1 MGLLFPKM
9 KFMKILS
16 GLLSAALCLPL
27 LPLALTA
34 ADVPA
39 PVSVS
44 AGASAAREQGPPI
57 GDQLVPAGE
66 RMREVVALRGKV
78 TVDGTV
84 DRDAVSILGSTFIG
98 EEGRVLGSAVA
109 VLGRVESRGLIGRDV
124 VAVLGGIEINGPVGG
139 DVVAVLGAVK
149 LGPKAVIQG
158 DLVRVGGGLQR
169 EPGAVVRG
177 SEVGIGL
184 PAGLSADG
192 GFVAWVRS
200 CVFLARP
207 LAWDGS
213 VAWAWGV
220 AFVFLAL
227 YLLISLVFRRSVSAC
242 ADTLAERPGLTAL
255 GSLLAVFLTPI
266 TFVLLSVSIVGLLV
280 VPFLGLAVI
289 AATLVGKAAALL
301 WLGRACLRGSRPGAP
316 VLAVLVGGLLVLVLY
331 TVPVLG
337 LIVFKLLGWV
347 GLGVVVTTLAR
358 MARRNR
364 ASASPVPVSPP
375 PVASAPPSAA
385 APVTPPVV
393 PLVAPPPVETSSS
406 VASPE
411 FPLPVPSAETA
422 SPPLVLPPPL
432 PPVSPAPRAR
442 LTRRL
447 GALAIDVLLVG
458 MVLALLGNLRRHGVG
473 VNFGGGGILLA
484 LAVYGAVLW
493 KLRGATVGGIV
504 CGLQVVRAD
513 GRGMDWATVI
523 VRALACFLSLAPLGL
538 GFLWA
543 AFDADKQTWHDKI
556 AGTVVTR
563 TPKSA
568 PLV

>member
-1 MGLLFPKM
+1 M
-9 KFMKILS
+9 KPMNLLS
-16 GLLSAALCLPL
+16 GPLAAALL
-27 LPLALTA
+27 LALVPRVLPA
-34 ADVPA
+34 ADV
-39 PVSVS
+39 SLS
-44 AGASAAREQGPPI
+44 ASARSEGGASREQGAPL
-57 GDQLVPAGE
+57 GDQIVPAGE
-66 RMREVVALRGKV
+66 RMREVVALGGKV

-84 DRDAVSILGSTFIG
+84 DRDAVSILGSTVVG
-98 EEGRVLGSAVA
+98 DEGRVLGSAVG

-139 DVVAVLGAVK
+139 DVVVVLGDVK

-158 DLVRVGGGLQR
+158 ELVRVGGSLRR

-177 SEVGIGL
+177 SDVGIGL
-184 PAGLSADG
+184 PASISAEG

-207 LAWDGS
+207 LAWDAS

-220 AFVFLAL
+220 ALAFLAL
-227 YLLISLVFRRSVSAC
+227 YLLIVLVFRRAVNTC

-255 GSLLAVFLTPI
+255 GSLLAVFLTPVA
-266 TFVLLSVSIVGLLV
+266 FVLLSVSIVGLLV

-289 AATLVGKAAALL
+289 AATLLGKAAVLL
-301 WLGRACLRGSRPGAP
+301 WLGRVCLRGNRGAP
-316 VLAVLVGGLLVLVLY
+316 LLAVLVGGLLVLLLY

-337 LIVFKLLGWV
+337 FIVFKLLGWI
-347 GLGVVVTTLAR
+347 GLGAVATTLTLK
-358 MARRNR
+358 ARRGR
-364 ASASPVPVSPP
+364 VSSSPAPTSPPSAVSAPVSP
-375 PVASAPPSAA
+375 AA
-385 APVTPPVV
+385 MVTPPVV
-393 PLVAPPPVETSSS
+393 PLAAPAPLETSASVPSPGIPAPAVSPESVSPPAITPPP
-406 VASPE
+406 A
-411 FPLPVPSAETA
+411 
-422 SPPLVLPPPL
+422 

-447 GALAIDVLLVG
+447 GALAIDALLVG
-458 MVLALLGNLRRHGVG
+458 MVLSLLGNLRRHGVAAD
-473 VNFGGGGILLA
+473 FGGGGLLLA

-513 GRGMDWATVI
+513 GRAMDWATVI

-543 AFDADKQTWHDKI
+543 AFDSDKQTWHDKI
-556 AGTVVTR
+556 AGTVVVL
-563 TPKSA
+563 PSKPA

>member
-16 GLLSAALCLPL
+16 GLLAAALCLPL

-44 AGASAAREQGPPI
+44 AGASAAREQGPPL
-57 GDQLVPAGE
+57 GDQVVPAGE
-66 RMREVVALRGKV
+66 RMREVVALRGTA

-200 CVFLARP
+200 CVLLARP

-255 GSLLAVFLTPI
+255 GSLLAVFLTPVA
-266 TFVLLSVSIVGLLV
+266 FVLLSVSIVGLLV

-289 AATLVGKAAALL
+289 AATLLGKAAVLL
-301 WLGRACLRGSRPGAP
+301 WLGRACLRGNRGAP
-316 VLAVLVGGLLVLVLY
+316 LLAVLVGGLLVMVLY
-331 TVPVLG
+331 TVPVIG
-337 LIVFKLLGWV
+337 FIVFKLFGWV
-347 GLGVVVTTLAR
+347 GFGAVVTTLAR

-375 PVASAPPSAA
+375 PAASAPPAA
-385 APVTPPVV
+385 VAPVTPPVV
-393 PLVAPPPVETSSS
+393 PLAAPSPVETSSS

-432 PPVSPAPRAR
+432 PSVSPAPRAR

-458 MVLALLGNLRRHGVG
+458 MVLLLLSSLRTHGFG
-473 VNFGGGGILLA
+473 PNFGGGGILLA

-504 CGLQVVRAD
+504 CGLQVVRTD
-513 GRGMDWATVI
+513 GRSMDWATVI

-556 AGTVVTR
+556 AGTVVIR
-563 TPKSA
+563 PPKSA

>member
-1 MGLLFPKM
+1 M
-9 KFMKILS
+9 KPMKLLS
-16 GLLSAALCLPL
+16 GPLAAALL
-27 LPLALTA
+27 LALAPRVLPA
-34 ADVPA
+34 ADV
-39 PVSVS
+39 SLS
-44 AGASAAREQGPPI
+44 ASARSEGGARREQGAPL
-57 GDQLVPAGE
+57 GDQIVPAGE
-66 RMREVVALRGKV
+66 RMREVVALGGKV

-84 DRDAVSILGSTFIG
+84 DRDAVSILGSTVVG
-98 EEGRVLGSAVA
+98 EEGRVLGSAVG
-109 VLGRVESRGLIGRDV
+109 VLGRVESRGLIGRDA

-139 DVVAVLGAVK
+139 DVVVVLGDVK

-158 DLVRVGGGLQR
+158 ELVRVGGSLRR

-184 PAGLSADG
+184 PASFSAEG

-207 LAWDGS
+207 LAWDAS

-227 YLLISLVFRRSVSAC
+227 YLLIALVFRRAVNAC

-255 GSLLAVFLTPI
+255 GSLLAVFLTPVA
-266 TFVLLSVSIVGLLV
+266 FVLLSVSIVGLLV

-289 AATLVGKAAALL
+289 AATLLGKAAVLL
-301 WLGRACLRGSRPGAP
+301 WLGRACLRGNRGAP
-316 VLAVLVGGLLVLVLY
+316 LLAVLVGGLLVVVLY

-337 LIVFKLLGWV
+337 FIVFKLLGWL
-347 GLGVVVTTLAR
+347 GLGAVVTTLALK
-358 MARRNR
+358 ARRGR
-364 ASASPVPVSPP
+364 VPSAASAPVSPVAMATP
-375 PVASAPPSAA
+375 PAVPLAASPGVETSASVTAPGFA
-385 APVTPPVV
+385 APVVPPELVSPPVITPP
-393 PLVAPPPVETSSS
+393 PA
-406 VASPE
+406 
-411 FPLPVPSAETA
+411 
-422 SPPLVLPPPL
+422 

-447 GALAIDVLLVG
+447 GALAIDALLVG
-458 MVLALLGNLRRHGVG
+458 MVLSLLGNLRAPGFG
-473 VNFGGGGILLA
+473 PNFGRGGILLA

-504 CGLQVVRAD
+504 CGLQVVRSD
-513 GRGMDWATVI
+513 GRAMDWATVI

-543 AFDADKQTWHDKI
+543 ASDPDKQTWHDKI
-556 AGTVVTR
+556 AGTVVIR
-563 TPKSA
+563 PPKAAS
-568 PLV
+568 LV

>member
-1 MGLLFPKM
+1 M
-9 KFMKILS
+9 KPMNLLS
-16 GLLSAALCLPL
+16 GPLAAALL
-27 LPLALTA
+27 LALVPRVLPA
-34 ADVPA
+34 ADV
-39 PVSVS
+39 SLS
-44 AGASAAREQGPPI
+44 ASARSEGGASREQGAPL
-57 GDQLVPAGE
+57 GDQIVPAGE
-66 RMREVVALRGKV
+66 RMREVVALGGKV

-84 DRDAVSILGSTFIG
+84 DRDAVSILGSTVVG
-98 EEGRVLGSAVA
+98 DEGRVLGSAVG

-139 DVVAVLGAVK
+139 DVVVVLGDVK

-158 DLVRVGGGLQR
+158 ELVRVGGSLRR

-184 PAGLSADG
+184 PASISAEG

-207 LAWDGS
+207 LAWDAS

-220 AFVFLAL
+220 ALAFLAL
-227 YLLISLVFRRSVSAC
+227 YLLIVLVFRRAVNTC

-255 GSLLAVFLTPI
+255 GSLLAVFLTPVA
-266 TFVLLSVSIVGLLV
+266 FVLLSVSIVGLLV

-289 AATLVGKAAALL
+289 AATLLGKAAVLL
-301 WLGRACLRGSRPGAP
+301 WLGRVCLRGNRGAP
-316 VLAVLVGGLLVLVLY
+316 LLAVLVGGLLVLLLY

-337 LIVFKLLGWV
+337 FIVFKLLGWI
-347 GLGVVVTTLAR
+347 GLGAVATTLTLK
-358 MARRNR
+358 ARRGR
-364 ASASPVPVSPP
+364 VSSSPAPTSPPSAVSAPVSP
-375 PVASAPPSAA
+375 AA
-385 APVTPPVV
+385 MVTPPVV
-393 PLVAPPPVETSSS
+393 PLAAPAPLETSASVPSPGIPAPAVSPESVSPPAITPPP
-406 VASPE
+406 A
-411 FPLPVPSAETA
+411 
-422 SPPLVLPPPL
+422 

-447 GALAIDVLLVG
+447 GALAIDALLVG
-458 MVLALLGNLRRHGVG
+458 MVLSLLGNLQRQGAGVH
-473 VNFGGGGILLA
+473 FDGGGLLLA

-513 GRGMDWATVI
+513 GRAMDWATVI

-543 AFDADKQTWHDKI
+543 AFDSDKQTWHDKI
-556 AGTVVTR
+556 AGTVVVL
-563 TPKSA
+563 PSKPA